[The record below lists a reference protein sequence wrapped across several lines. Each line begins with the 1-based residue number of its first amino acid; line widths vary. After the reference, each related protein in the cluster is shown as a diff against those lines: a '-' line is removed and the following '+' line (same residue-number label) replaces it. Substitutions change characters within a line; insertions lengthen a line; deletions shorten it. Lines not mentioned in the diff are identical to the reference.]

1 MSLNRLGRPHS
12 LIPVAG
18 LAIAG
23 AVWLRSRGRSRGGQR
38 GDIDCPVCE
47 PAVHEA
53 LQHARGLLRQVRPQQ
68 RALTAWRL
76 ANVLEAAGLPHVA
89 QHLRADDTG
98 ESE

>member
-1 MSLNRLGRPHS
+1 MSLNRLGRPHA
-12 LIPVAG
+12 LLPAA
-18 LAIAG
+18 LAIA
-23 AVWLRSRGRSRGGQR
+23 AVVWLRSRCGPRGPQRS
-38 GDIDCPVCE
+38 DFDCPVCE
-47 PAVHEA
+47 PAAHEA

-89 QHLRADDTG
+89 QHLRASDTE